1 MEVQSDLDH
10 LFDFSDE
17 SIFPNHESPMSVAD
31 IEQLLFK
38 DDEDGDGLNCDAFL
52 HDILLDSPSDLQK
65 SGEVVD
71 SAAVQEKQNSDHDPL
86 AKKRKRQLRNRD
98 AAVRSRERK
107 KMHVKD
113 LEMKSRYFEGE
124 CRRLGSLLQWY
135 MAENQALR
143 FSLHSNSNASMTKQE
158 SAVLLLESLLL
169 GSLLWL
175 MGIAVVLPSLVLLL
189 IQRQQ
194 SRSQLVTVVEEK
206 HLPSLALRKGGSET
220 LLVGK
225 RFKASRSR
233 MRHFLQ
239 AVSSILLAC

>member
-71 SAAVQEKQNSDHDPL
+71 SAAVQEKPNSDHDPL

-158 SAVLLLESLLL
+158 SAVLLLGIIPAVGFPALVNGHSGCPTQPCATTYTAPAKSKSTGNRGRRKTSTVP
-169 GSLLWL
+169 GSKE
-175 MGIAVVLPSLVLLL
+175 G
-189 IQRQQ
+189 R
-194 SRSQLVTVVEEK
+194 
-206 HLPSLALRKGGSET
+206 
-220 LLVGK
+220 
-225 RFKASRSR
+225 
-233 MRHFLQ
+233 
-239 AVSSILLAC
+239 